1 MKQFGM
7 LIKNGKDLIMLT
19 RAEDHKSAVKY
30 FANIKKLPLKEF
42 NKILILT
49 EIKNE
54 IK

>member
-1 MKQFGM
+1 MKQFRM
-7 LIKNGKDLIMLT
+7 SIKSGKDTIMLT

-30 FANIKKLPLKEF
+30 FSDVKKLPLKEF
-42 NKILILT
+42 NKIFIVT